1 MLNLLNDDEVMNV
14 SFPAVSFP
22 PDIMDT
28 GTAAETL
35 AAEDLLQQLS
45 HELGLPDF
53 MEEDSSSAFSDHLIA
68 DPFSVEGR
76 TNGLVPTVT
85 ILEHFYCRT
94 FR

>member
-1 MLNLLNDDEVMNV
+1 MH
-14 SFPAVSFP
+14 PAVNFP

-45 HELGLPDF
+45 HDLGLPDF
-53 MEEDSSSAFSDHLIA
+53 MEEDSSSAFSDHLMA

-76 TNGLVPTVT
+76 TSGHVPTVT
-85 ILEHFYCRT
+85 NLTHL
-94 FR
+94 

>member
-1 MLNLLNDDEVMNV
+1 MN
-14 SFPAVSFP
+14 FP

-45 HELGLPDF
+45 HDLGLPDF
-53 MEEDSSSAFSDHLIA
+53 MEEDSSSAFSDHLMA

-76 TNGLVPTVT
+76 TSGHVPTVT
-85 ILEHFYCRT
+85 NLTHL
-94 FR
+94 